1 MRHAMS
7 AYSGLSHGD
16 VHAAPRAGFGILDSR
31 TKRLEFDM
39 RAKTPPAPGSGGSSL
54 ETLESDSRAASSQHH
69 EVYGVPRQ
77 GVRRRVEA
85 VAVG

>member
-1 MRHAMS
+1 MS

-39 RAKTPPAPGSGGSSL
+39 RAKTPRAPAPAESSL
-54 ETLESDSRAASSQHH
+54 ETLESDSPEAASQHL
-69 EVYGVPRQ
+69 GVCGIHPDGDSEGEWRP
-77 GVRRRVEA
+77 
-85 VAVG
+85 

>member
-1 MRHAMS
+1 MRHAMR

-39 RAKTPPAPGSGGSSL
+39 RAKTPRAPGSGGRALWS
-54 ETLESDSRAASSQHH
+54 LESDSSEEASQHL
-69 EVYGVPRQ
+69 GVCGIRPAGDSEGEWRL
-77 GVRRRVEA
+77 
-85 VAVG
+85 

>member
-1 MRHAMS
+1 MR

-39 RAKTPPAPGSGGSSL
+39 RAKTPRAPGSGGEL
-54 ETLESDSRAASSQHH
+54 F
-69 EVYGVPRQ
+69 GVWNLALL
-77 GVRRRVEA
+77 RRHPSI
-85 VAVG
+85 